1 MELLIKNGTI
11 INADRTAKA
20 DIFIKNGKI
29 AFIRANIDVH
39 ENVNLI
45 NAEGKFLI
53 PGGVDP
59 HVHMHLP
66 VPGGFSS
73 DDFYTGSRAAIFGGT
88 TTLLDFVTPHKSQS
102 LIEALHQRKL
112 EAEESIIDYSFHVS
126 PVDWHH
132 GIEEEIAQCIAEGIS
147 SFKVYLAYLDSIGLN
162 SDVFEKV
169 LKTVGRLGGM
179 VTIHCE
185 TGKEI
190 EEKRTEYFNK
200 GFTQAEYHLLSRPSE
215 AEADAV
221 KKAISLAGKNNCPL
235 YIVHVSAKESLVHI
249 EKAKSA
255 GQKVFAETC
264 PQYLLLDDSRYVGTF
279 EETSPYVMSPPLRK
293 KEDNEALWEAIN
305 SGLIDT
311 VGTDHCPFTLE
322 QKYHGKDDFRKIPNG
337 AGGVEH
343 RLGLLYTYG
352 VLADKISLNKW
363 AELCC
368 TNPANLF
375 NLRSKGKIAPGMDAD
390 IVIWD
395 PEPENAISS
404 QTHHQN
410 TDLNIYE
417 GFKTRGKAEAVI
429 RNGEMV
435 IENSE
440 MLPEL
445 SKGSFI
451 RR

>member
-11 INADRTAKA
+11 INADRTEKA

-53 PGGVDP
+53 PGGIDP

-73 DDFYTGSRAAIFGGT
+73 DDFYTGSRAAILGGT

-112 EAEESIIDYSFHVS
+112 EAEESITDYSFHVS
-126 PVDWHH
+126 PVDWHQ
-132 GIEEEIAQCIAEGIS
+132 GIEEEIAQCIEDGIS
-147 SFKVYLAYLDSIGLN
+147 SFKVYLAYLDTIGLN
-162 SDVFEKV
+162 QEVFEKV

-179 VTIHCE
+179 VTAHCE

-190 EEKRTEYFNK
+190 EKKRTEYFNK
-200 GFTQAEYHLLSRPSE
+200 GFTHPAYHPLSRPSE
-215 AEADAV
+215 TEANAV
-221 KKAISLAGKNNCPL
+221 KSAIALAGKYNCPI
-235 YIVHVSAKESLVHI
+235 YIVHVSTKESLKYI
-249 EKAKSA
+249 EQSKNA
-255 GQKVFAETC
+255 GQAVFAETC
-264 PQYLLLDDSRYVGTF
+264 PQYLLLEDSMYQGSF
-279 EETSPYVMSPPLRK
+279 EHTSPYVMSPPLRK
-293 KEDNEALWEAIN
+293 KEDNEALWEALN

-311 VGTDHCPFTLE
+311 VGTDHCPFTLS
-322 QKYHGKDDFRKIPNG
+322 QKNQGIDDFRKIPNG

-343 RLGLLYTYG
+343 RLELLYTCG
-352 VLADKISLNKW
+352 VLTNKISLNKW
-363 AELCC
+363 VELCSTKPAEL
-368 TNPANLF
+368 
-375 NLRSKGKIAPGMDAD
+375 LRLKSKGKITVGMDAD

-395 PEPENAISS
+395 PEPENVISS

-410 TDLNIYE
+410 TDINIYE
-417 GFKTRGKAEAVI
+417 GFKTRGKADTVI
-429 RNGEMV
+429 KNARIFVEKGELATDV
-435 IENSE
+435 SN
-440 MLPEL
+440 
-445 SKGSFI
+445 GSFLT
-451 RR
+451 R

>member
-11 INADRTAKA
+11 INADRTVKA
-20 DIFIKNGKI
+20 DIFLKNGKI
-29 AFIRANIDVH
+29 AFIRANIDIP
-39 ENVNLI
+39 ENVKVL
-45 NAEGKFLI
+45 NAVGKFLI
-53 PGGVDP
+53 PGGIDP

-73 DDFYTGSRAAIFGGT
+73 DNFYTGSRAAIFGGT
-88 TTLLDFVTPHKSQS
+88 TTLLDFVTPYKSQS
-102 LIEALHQRKL
+102 LVEALHQRKN
-112 EAEESIIDYSFHVS
+112 EALESITDYSFHVS

-147 SFKVYLAYLDSIGLN
+147 SFKVYLAYLDTVGLN
-162 SDVFEKV
+162 SDVFERV

-190 EEKRTEYFNK
+190 EEKRTEFYDKGFNK
-200 GFTQAEYHLLSRPSE
+200 PSYHPLSRPPE
-215 AEADAV
+215 AEANAV
-221 KKAISLAGKNNCPL
+221 KSAIALAGQYNCPI
-235 YIVHVSAKESLVHI
+235 YIVHVSTKESLKYI
-249 EKAKSA
+249 EQSKNA
-255 GQKVFAETC
+255 GQAVFAETC
-264 PQYLLLDDSRYVGTF
+264 PQYLLLEDSMYQGSF
-279 EETSPYVMSPPLRK
+279 EDTSPYVMSPPLRK
-293 KEDNEALWEAIN
+293 KEDNDALWNAIN
-305 SGLIDT
+305 SGIIDT

-322 QKYHGKDDFRKIPNG
+322 QKYKGKDDFRKIPNG

-343 RLGLLYTYG
+343 RLELLYTYG
-352 VLADKISLNKW
+352 VLNDKISQIKW
-363 AELCC
+363 VELCSTKPAELFG
-368 TNPANLF
+368 LK
-375 NLRSKGKIAPGMDAD
+375 SKGKIAVGMDAD

-395 PEPENAISS
+395 PHAENVISS

-410 TDLNIYE
+410 TNTNIYE
-417 GFKTRGKAEAVI
+417 GFKTKGKAETVI

-435 IENSE
+435 IENSKI
-440 MLPEL
+440 LPEL